1 MTSSSLAAFFFFS
14 SRRRH
19 TRCGRDWSS
28 DVCSSDL
35 WKRSGHLDFYRE
47 NMFTPIRLE
56 DAEYQLKPMNCPFH
70 ILIYKD
76 TRRSYRE
83 LPMRLAEFGTVYR
96 YERSGVMHGL
106 LRVRVFTHDD
116 SHIVSTAEG
125 D

>member
-70 ILIYKD
+70 ILIYKY
-76 TRRSYRE
+76 TRRSYCE
-83 LPMRLAEFGTVYR
+83 LPMRLAEIATVYR
-96 YERSGVMHGL
+96 YKRSCVMNGL
-106 LRVRVFTHDD
+106 LLVRGFTL
-116 SHIVSTAEG
+116 TAAHLF
-125 D
+125 